1 MNIDVIYIEKSY
13 IILCILFYFRE
24 CLTIL
29 NNRKWEN
36 DAYKIHFESGVR
48 TGIGAFNLVCRR
60 MILLYKIRCNNYFL
74 SFIDDLSIAS
84 KNH

>member
-1 MNIDVIYIEKSY
+1 MIYILKNNN
-13 IILCILFYFRE
+13 ILCILFYFRE

-36 DAYKIHFESGVR
+36 DAYKVHFESGVR

-60 MILLYKIRCNNYFL
+60 IILYKIRCNNYFL